1 MDLYTVKLHKKV
13 VTLIVCPS
21 RKNLSETL
29 SSTLANASA
38 PLATSSADLPG
49 LTVYR
54 VFPVA
59 FVNFNSC
66 RTCVTMLVLVIEA
79 LDHLYDV
86 SFGLSTDMLW

>member
-49 LTVYR
+49 LTVYH
-54 VFPVA
+54 VFPAA
-59 FVNFNSC
+59 FVNFKSC
-66 RTCVTMLVLVIEA
+66 MTCIIMSILVIEA
-79 LDHLYDV
+79 
-86 SFGLSTDMLW
+86 

>member
-1 MDLYTVKLHKKV
+1 MDLYTVKLHKKA

-49 LTVYR
+49 LTVYH
-54 VFPVA
+54 VFSAA
-59 FVNFNSC
+59 FVNFKSC
-66 RTCVTMLVLVIEA
+66 MTCMTMLILVIEA
-79 LDHLYDV
+79 
-86 SFGLSTDMLW
+86 